1 MASGLSYSVP
11 LGGDPVS
18 DERADKRD
26 SMFESP
32 MRRRDF
38 VKRAAGLTA
47 AASGVAPLLA
57 ACGGDEEEP
66 TATPTTTNG
75 GTTTSPAAGGD
86 PADIAVEAAKQH
98 SGYTV
103 KMTYEGGLQALDPKN
118 FSGPEWEELTGIR
131 TQVIE
136 LPYPELYSK
145 PIAEHIARSGAFDIL
160 DVPPPNLPSFVEG
173 GVVAQ
178 LDDLISQFG
187 FEEAQEDVHPLYRA
201 LGTYKGDTYGI
212 FDDGDMFA
220 LYYRTDIFEDPE
232 LMEAHE
238 SELGRPLA
246 PPETWDH
253 YTETAQFITDQR
265 APDIYGAGAFRK
277 QGAPGNQFAF
287 FQQFRSNGGEFFD
300 ADSMRATIN
309 SEPGVRSV
317 QQMLA
322 VNEASIPG
330 VEELDAVGQ
339 WTAWLQGKL
348 AMIFSWPPTGR
359 LSANYS
365 QRDESFSFVPAS
377 QVEGKVGYAIMPG
390 KNGEHA
396 AGFLKCI
403 SADSKNLEAA
413 YLTMQWMTS
422 PTISLQRVML
432 PYALRDPY
440 RISHFRSEE
449 YQNLFPGADQYLET
463 LNEAANHG
471 VIDLIMP
478 GAADY
483 STAIDRALSSVWG
496 GRDPQQALDEA
507 AAEWD
512 RITDRLGTDEQRDA
526 YRAFLELPGSTADNT
541 IAERGEAVEL

>member
-1 MASGLSYSVP
+1 
-11 LGGDPVS
+11 VS
-18 DERADKRD
+18 DDIRD
-26 SMFESP
+26 QHDSIFESA
-32 MRRRDF
+32 MKRRDF
-38 VKRAAGLTA
+38 VRRAAGLTA
-47 AASGVAPLLA
+47 AATGVAPFLA
-57 ACGGDEEEP
+57 ACGGDDDEEGAP
-66 TATPTTTNG
+66 ARTDGVPTPT
-75 GTTTSPAAGGD
+75 GD
-86 PADIAVEAAKQH
+86 PADIAVEAAKQY

-118 FSGPEWEELTGIR
+118 FSGPEWRKLTGIK

-145 PIAEHIARSGAFDIL
+145 PIAEHIAKSGAFDIL

-173 GVVAQ
+173 GVVAP
-178 LDDLISQFG
+178 LDDLIRKHG
-187 FEEAQEDVHPLYRA
+187 FQAAQEDVHPLYRA
-201 LGTYKGDTYGI
+201 LGTYKGTTYGI

-220 LYYRTDIFEDPE
+220 LYYRKDLFEDPE
-232 LMEAHE
+232 LMEGHQQ
-238 SELGRPLA
+238 ELGRALE
-246 PPETWDH
+246 PPTTWEQ
-253 YTETAQFITDQR
+253 YTETAQFLTEQL
-265 APDIYGAGAFRK
+265 APRVYGAGAFRK

-300 ADSMRATIN
+300 ADSMKATIN
-309 SEPGVRSV
+309 TEPGVRSV

-330 VEELDAVGQ
+330 VAELDAVGQ

-377 QVEGKVGYAIMPG
+377 RIEGKVGYAIMPG

-396 AGFLKCI
+396 AGFVKCI
-403 SADSKNLEAA
+403 SADSKNEEAS
-413 YLTMQWMTS
+413 YLMLQWMTS

-440 RISHFRSEE
+440 RISHFESEE
-449 YQNLFPGADQYLET
+449 YRGLWDGADEYLST

-483 STAIDRALSSVWG
+483 SFAIDRALASVWG
-496 GRDPQQALDEA
+496 GRDPQAALDGA

-512 RITDRLGTDEQRDA
+512 RITERLGTDKQRDA
-526 YRAFLELPGSTADNT
+526 YKAFLELPGATAETT
-541 IAERGEAVEL
+541 IAELGQAVELKGS